1 MTDFFT
7 VFGLERRL
15 VVDVA
20 ALQRRFYELSRRWH
34 PDFHQAAPPAEQ
46 ARALEESARV
56 NAAYRAL
63 RDPIARVEYLVRL
76 EEGRDTKEGAAVKP
90 KAPPALLAEMFEI
103 QEALDDAKAGSL
115 DAAARAALAG
125 QRDALVA
132 RQAAGEARL
141 TGPLSQAWDA
151 AAPADRPAALAAL
164 KDALATRAYL
174 RTVID
179 DLGGVLG
186 TPGNDEGRHRSA
198 GAARASRSMG
208 GHVGTPHTEERN
220 AAHRRD

>member
-1 MTDFFT
+1 MSVDFFT

-15 VVDVA
+15 AIDVA

-34 PDFHQAAPPAEQ
+34 PDFHQAAPPEEQ

-63 RDPIARVEYLVRL
+63 RDPLARVEYLIRL

-103 QEALDDAKAGSL
+103 QEALEEARGGALDDAT
-115 DAAARAALAG
+115 RTTLAG
-125 QRDALVA
+125 QRAALRA
-132 RQAAGEARL
+132 RMAEAQARIV
-141 TGPLSQAWDA
+141 GPLSQAWDA
-151 AAPADRPAALAAL
+151 AAAGERPAALGAL
-164 KDALATRAYL
+164 KEALATRAYL

-179 DLGGVLG
+179 DLGAALG
-186 TPGNDEGRHRSA
+186 E
-198 GAARASRSMG
+198 
-208 GHVGTPHTEERN
+208 VEEERHV
-220 AAHRRD
+220 AHRRD